1 MAHPHKPARNELLA
15 ALAPQDQAL
24 LAPHLEPAEFHL
36 RDVLVEA
43 GQVITHVYF
52 PRSGMSSILTDTAE
66 GRIEVGIVGR
76 EGLIGLP
83 ILLGVD
89 RGPHRHYVQGAGEAL
104 RIPSEALRR
113 FMGQSPT
120 LQAFLLRYVQTFL
133 VQTAQTAFVNATHT
147 LETRLARW
155 VLMTHDRTDGDELVL
170 THEFLSLM
178 LGVRRAGVTVA
189 THILEGNGL
198 IKATRGRITVLDR
211 ARLEELA
218 SDAYGMPEAEYAR
231 IMAPQ
236 RTDLDEVAPAAA
248 GRPEPEKALVMA
260 QG

>member
-1 MAHPHKPARNELLA
+1 MAHPNTFARNHLLA
-15 ALAPQDQAL
+15 ALSTQDHAL
-24 LAPHLEPAEFHL
+24 LAPHLEPFELDL
-36 RDVLVEA
+36 RGVLIEA
-43 GQVITHVYF
+43 GEVITHVYF
-52 PRSGMSSILTDTAE
+52 PLSGMSSVLTDTAE

-83 ILLGVD
+83 VLLGVD
-89 RGPHRHYVQGAGEAL
+89 RGPHQHYIQTAGEAL
-104 RIPSEALRR
+104 RVPSHTLRR
-113 FMGQSPT
+113 LMGQSPT
-120 LQAFLLRYVQTFL
+120 LQALLLRYVQTFL
-133 VQTAQTAFVNATHT
+133 VMTAQTAFVNATHT

-211 ARLEELA
+211 ARLEEFA

-231 IMAPQ
+231 VMALD
-236 RTDLDEVAPAAA
+236 RTGLVELAPAPGAT
-248 GRPEPEKALVMA
+248 PEPEDARA
-260 QG
+260 SA